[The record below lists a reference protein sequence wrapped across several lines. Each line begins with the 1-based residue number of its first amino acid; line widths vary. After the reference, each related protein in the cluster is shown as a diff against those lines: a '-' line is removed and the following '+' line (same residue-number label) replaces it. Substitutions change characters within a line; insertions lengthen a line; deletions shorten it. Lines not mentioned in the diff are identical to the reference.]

1 MPARGLRERFA
12 AVHNE
17 ANEVSD
23 MAVLY
28 LARAFGVSV
37 AGPARPPRGAAAR
50 LHRHA
55 APHRRGHPGGRVGGE
70 AEGEPAQELPD
81 QPRWE
86 MLPEYYVFLAMRAY
100 RKELIS
106 RSRLAEC
113 LGTTEG
119 DTTIRLLRYV
129 ASVSEPAGDPPGA
142 GRPHALAWP
151 VADDPLPRWRLAGLD
166 ADGSFR
172 YDHAFGRTEKKV
184 VWSW

>member
-1 MPARGLRERFA
+1 MEAFAASFAAALLLPARGLRERFA

-37 AGPARPPRGAAAR
+37 HALRSRLEALRLVSTPTLRRIDEAIREAGSGAK
-50 LHRHA
+50 
-55 APHRRGHPGGRVGGE
+55 GE
-70 AEGEPAQELPD
+70 AEPAQELPD

-106 RSRLAEC
+106 RGRLAEC

-119 DTTIRLLRYV
+119 DTAVRLMRYV
-129 ASVSEPAGDPPGA
+129 ASVSEPAGSPGA
-142 GRPHALAWP
+142 
-151 VADDPLPRWRLAGLD
+151 
-166 ADGSFR
+166 
-172 YDHAFGRTEKKV
+172 V
-184 VWSW
+184 VPTP